1 MTDRFENL
9 LLVVVPSTVP
19 ALGGPALAGAAFGG
33 DGSNGSYDN
42 SPGQGTG
49 ATPAP
54 AGLPP

>member
-9 LLVVVPSTVP
+9 LLVVGPSTVP

-33 DGSNGSYDN
+33 GGSNSSYDD
-42 SPGQGTG
+42 SPGRGMG